1 MGEKSVFIKYYSE
14 NDNLEN
20 YIAKSELIE
29 ILNNDNNYIS
39 DIEGPNILFL
49 LDHTKLESN
58 SYVSDISNITI
69 EIIDEIGINISSNI
83 GHGTRYGFNNI
94 NQLDYS
100 INNQDFIFLDN
111 CSGISFNIIPPENLI
126 ENTKLF
132 IESWD
137 NANNKSLD
145 SLSLNIISEHNLD
158 NIFNVYNFPNPFI
171 ERTFFT
177 YQIKNYSLSDIITEL
192 HIYTQSG
199 ELINEIYNVSSPLNN
214 FIAIEWDGKN
224 STGNILPNGT
234 YLYTMKIQF
243 DNNSYKKV
251 GKLSIIK

>member
-14 NDNLEN
+14 NENLEN

-29 ILNNDNNYIS
+29 ILNNDNNHIS
-39 DIEGPNILFL
+39 DTEGPNILFL
-49 LDHTKLESN
+49 LDDTKLESN
-58 SYVSDISNITI
+58 SYVSDVSNITI